1 MSRYFWDF
9 DPFHEFDALQ
19 RQLDSSFGTPALTH
33 KGGGTDLARQGKT
46 AELSMWRPNL
56 DVKETDKEFVLHMDA
71 PGVAEKDISINI
83 EDGLL
88 TVCGKRESSKKEENE
103 RFHRVERSV
112 GSFSRSM
119 ALPDGVDPS
128 KVTASFDNG
137 VLEVRVSKP
146 EAAARKRKISVN
158 VGAKQGAGATT
169 DIPAAQPATAPPE
182 KPRNSA

>member
-33 KGGGTDLARQGKT
+33 KGGTELTRQGKP
-46 AELSMWRPNL
+46 ELSLWRPNL

-71 PGVAEKDISINI
+71 PGVAEKDININI

-88 TVCGKRESSKKEENE
+88 TVSGKRESSKKEENE

-137 VLEVRVSKP
+137 VLEVRVFKP
-146 EAAARKRKISVN
+146 EAVARKRKISVN

-169 DIPAAQPATAPPE
+169 EIPAAQQAAILPTE
-182 KPRNSA
+182 KPSGSA